1 MGETYAEHGT
11 DPANAAAE
19 ELFSALYEADEDLV
33 AALLGAGVSPEADD
47 GGGGTALHSAAVDG
61 RAAVVRLLLAA
72 GADPDRRTAEGELPL
87 CGAA

>member
-61 RAAVVRLLLAA
+61 RAAVVRMADYQLLLFGIALVLLM
-72 GADPDRRTAEGELPL
+72 R
-87 CGAA
+87 